1 MQKPLYTSTPNKIEL
16 DLVGYVVKG
25 ASIVKKYNNSIAC
38 VMMNEFAITEPVES
52 TDELYN
58 IIKSL
63 INDNGT
69 GSKEILGA
77 YLAIYA
83 SYSNEDVYNSAKIF
97 VENIF
102 LDKGEK
108 ETHKELREFVESFYY
123 EMI

>member
-1 MQKPLYTSTPNKIEL
+1 MQKSLYTSTPDKIEL
-16 DLVGYVVKG
+16 NLVGYVVKG
-25 ASIVKKYNNSIAC
+25 ASIVKKQNNSIAC

-52 TDELYN
+52 TYELYN

-63 INDNGT
+63 INDNGM
-69 GSKEILGA
+69 GCKEIFGA

-108 ETHKELREFVESFYY
+108 ETHKELRDFVESFYY